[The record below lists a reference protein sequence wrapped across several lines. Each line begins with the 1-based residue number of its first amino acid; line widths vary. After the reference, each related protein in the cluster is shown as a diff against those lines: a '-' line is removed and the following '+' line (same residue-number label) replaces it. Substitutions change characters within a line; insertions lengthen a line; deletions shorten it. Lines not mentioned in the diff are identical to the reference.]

1 MQAVVLCG
9 GLATRL
15 GARAAHVPK
24 ILLEIAG
31 QPFLDRLTLLLARAG
46 FARAL
51 LLAGHLGDAIEA
63 AVARGPRPLALE
75 VLRDGPTLL
84 GTGGAL
90 RAALD
95 RLDETF
101 LVTYGDSYLR
111 FDYAEPLRM
120 LRAAPSARGCMATF
134 ANEDAIEP
142 SNVAISS
149 GKVVRYDKSRA
160 SGAPPLTSIDYG
172 ATALRSEAL
181 LELPERGA
189 SDLAPLLSRLAARG
203 ELLACPAEERFFEI
217 GSEAGIAALEAHL
230 EGAG

>member
-31 QPFLDRLTLLLARAG
+31 QPFLDRVTLLLARAG
-46 FARAL
+46 FTRAL

-63 AVARGPRPLALE
+63 AAARGPRHLALE

-95 RLDETF
+95 RLDDTF

-111 FDYAEPLRM
+111 FDYAAPLRM
-120 LRAAPSARGCMATF
+120 LRADASARGCMATF
-134 ANEDAIEP
+134 ANDDAIEP
-142 SNVAISS
+142 SNVAVAD
-149 GKVVRYDKSRA
+149 GKVVRYDKERA
-160 SGAPPLTSIDYG
+160 AGAPALTAIDYG
-172 ATALRSEAL
+172 ATALRREAL
-181 LELPERGA
+181 LELPARGA
-189 SDLAPLLSRLAARG
+189 SDLAPLLSQLAARG
-203 ELLACPAEERFFEI
+203 ELLACPAEARFFEI